1 MSGLRKIQEQ
11 LMLFFSLP
19 KSKIIQWYFSSILVK
34 KPTAKMNS
42 IPFTQND
49 VSQSLGDSCR
59 SPTKNQ
65 RLHIV
70 QGITKNRTA
79 THNLPKSI
87 HKIQLKLNPDNK
99 KSDLRLMNLPFTSAV
114 KNCTQQNKFWEERQ
128 TCHAVPVLFHY
139 KKGEQTKYPFLAQWL
154 QSHRSRPRTKKGK
167 TIHVP
172 AILTDD
178 EKLLHTLNTCRCLHS
193 VFLTWC

>member
-42 IPFTQND
+42 IPLTQND

-59 SPTKNQ
+59 SPTKQSKDAHCTGNNKKSN
-65 RLHIV
+65 
-70 QGITKNRTA
+70 GA
-79 THNLPKSI
+79 TQFA
-87 HKIQLKLNPDNK
+87 KINAWK

-139 KKGEQTKYPFLAQWL
+139 KKGEQTKYPFLAQRL